1 MRWILRDYM
10 NKKHIESF
18 RELSRQTGIEYRTLM
33 NHISDVGNFRLFE
46 IMALNE
52 ILKFTD
58 EDLVRIL
65 REAK

>member
-10 NKKHIESF
+10 NKQHIESF
-18 RELSRQTGIEYRTLM
+18 RELSRRTGIEYRTLM

-46 IMALNE
+46 ITALNDV
-52 ILKFTD
+52 LKFTD

-65 REAK
+65 KEE